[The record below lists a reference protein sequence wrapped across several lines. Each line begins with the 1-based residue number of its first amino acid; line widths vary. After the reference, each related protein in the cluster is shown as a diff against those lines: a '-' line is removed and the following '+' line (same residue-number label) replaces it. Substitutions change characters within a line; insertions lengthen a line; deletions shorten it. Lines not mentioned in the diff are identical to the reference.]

1 MSEQTT
7 PSQFPSAPLRKLA
20 SRITDGSHFSP
31 TPQEHGYLIA
41 NVKDMKSGYIDFSS
55 CTRISTAAYR
65 ELNATGCTIRNGN
78 VLLSKDGTVGRV
90 VVYKQNEEIGALS
103 SICLIVPTEEV
114 DSAYLGHALQSQVCV
129 RQFENFMSGSAL
141 RRLVLRDIRAI
152 EIPVPSVQQQ
162 AAIAQILDTLDTA
175 IRETESLIDKLK
187 AIKQGLLH
195 DLLTRGIDANGQLR
209 PPQSEAPQLYK
220 ESKLGW
226 IPRKWEVVPLG
237 YCADIVSGVT
247 LGRILN
253 SPVAIELPYLRVANV
268 QDGYLALG
276 EIKTVSILPSELNRF
291 ALKVGDVLMNE
302 GGDFDKLGRGAVW
315 EGQIEPCLHQNH
327 VFRVRCDDSKLLPAF
342 LAAYSSSVRGKA
354 YFVQASKQTTNLAS
368 INSTQLKAFGISC
381 PSVAEQLLITHRLS
395 TFDKKMAVEQ
405 EALEKLRQQ
414 KIGLMDDLLTGRVG
428 VTPLL
433 ESMQQAAAQTEA

>member
-1 MSEQTT
+1 MNARFLAGFLGTKGPQKYIHDHTT
-7 PSQFPSAPLRKLA
+7 GMAESQVNFANRVLLDAPLRL
-20 SRITDGSHFSP
+20 P
-31 TPQEHGYLIA
+31 P
-41 NVKDMKSGYIDFSS
+41 V
-55 CTRISTAAYR
+55 
-65 ELNATGCTIRNGN
+65 
-78 VLLSKDGTVGRV
+78 
-90 VVYKQNEEIGALS
+90 
-103 SICLIVPTEEV
+103 
-114 DSAYLGHALQSQVCV
+114 SQ
-129 RQFENFMSGSAL
+129 QHL
-141 RRLVLRDIRAI
+141 
-152 EIPVPSVQQQ
+152 
-162 AAIAQILDTLDTA
+162 IAQILDTLDTA
-175 IRETESLIDKLK
+175 IRESITLVDKLK
-187 AIKQGLLH
+187 SIKQGLLH
-195 DLLTRGIDANGQLR
+195 DLLTRGIGANGQLR
-209 PPQSEAPQLYK
+209 PPQSEAPQLYR
-220 ESKLGW
+220 ESTLGW
-226 IPRKWEVVPLG
+226 IPRKWEVVPLSC
-237 YCADIVSGVT
+237 CAAITSGVT

-253 SPVAIELPYLRVANV
+253 SPAAIELPYLRVANV

-381 PSVAEQLLITHRLS
+381 PSVAEQLLITQRLS

-414 KIGLMDDLLTGRVG
+414 KIGLMGDLLTGRVR

>member
-1 MSEQTT
+1 MSDQWQQRSLASLGSYENGFAFNDLHWSEHGLPIIRIAQITGSQGIVDRFPGLLPDSYRIDDGDLIFSWSGTLAVVRWAGGSAWLNQHLFKVGPAEGIDRSFLFHVLQASVAEMGKRTHGSTMKHIKREELREFFVEIPRIESEQ
-7 PSQFPSAPLRKLA
+7 RK
-20 SRITDGSHFSP
+20 
-31 TPQEHGYLIA
+31 
-41 NVKDMKSGYIDFSS
+41 
-55 CTRISTAAYR
+55 
-65 ELNATGCTIRNGN
+65 
-78 VLLSKDGTVGRV
+78 
-90 VVYKQNEEIGALS
+90 
-103 SICLIVPTEEV
+103 
-114 DSAYLGHALQSQVCV
+114 
-129 RQFENFMSGSAL
+129 
-141 RRLVLRDIRAI
+141 
-152 EIPVPSVQQQ
+152 
-162 AAIAQILDTLDTA
+162 IAQILDTLDTA
-175 IRETESLIDKLK
+175 IRETEALIDKLK
-187 AIKQGLLH
+187 ALKQGLLH
-195 DLLTRGIDANGQLR
+195 DLLTRGIDANGHLR

-226 IPRKWEVVPLG
+226 IPRQWEVVPLG
-237 YCADIVSGVT
+237 CCADIASGIT
-247 LGRILN
+247 LGRTLN

-342 LAAYSSSVRGKA
+342 LAAYSSSVRGKS

-381 PSVAEQLLITHRLS
+381 PSVAEQLLITQRLS

-405 EALEKLRQQ
+405 KAREKLRQQ
-414 KIGLMDDLLTGRVG
+414 KIGLMDDLLSGRVR
-428 VTPLL
+428 VNPLL

>member
-1 MSEQTT
+1 MSDQWQQRSLASLGSYENGFAFNDLHWSEHGLPIIRIAQITGSQGIVDRFPGLLPDSYRIDDGDLIFSWSGTLAVVRWAGGSAWLNQHLFKVGPAEGIDRSFLFHVLQASVAEMGKRTHGSTMKHIKRGELREFCVEIPRIESEQ
-7 PSQFPSAPLRKLA
+7 RK
-20 SRITDGSHFSP
+20 
-31 TPQEHGYLIA
+31 
-41 NVKDMKSGYIDFSS
+41 
-55 CTRISTAAYR
+55 
-65 ELNATGCTIRNGN
+65 
-78 VLLSKDGTVGRV
+78 
-90 VVYKQNEEIGALS
+90 
-103 SICLIVPTEEV
+103 
-114 DSAYLGHALQSQVCV
+114 
-129 RQFENFMSGSAL
+129 
-141 RRLVLRDIRAI
+141 
-152 EIPVPSVQQQ
+152 
-162 AAIAQILDTLDTA
+162 IAQILDTLDTA
-175 IRETESLIDKLK
+175 IRETEALIDKLK
-187 AIKQGLLH
+187 ALKQGLLH
-195 DLLTRGIDANGQLR
+195 DLLTRGIDANGHLR

-226 IPRKWEVVPLG
+226 IPRQWEVVPLG
-237 YCADIVSGVT
+237 CCADIASGIT
-247 LGRILN
+247 LGRTLN

-342 LAAYSSSVRGKA
+342 LAAYSSSVRGKS

-381 PSVAEQLLITHRLS
+381 PSVAEQLLITQRLS

-405 EALEKLRQQ
+405 KAREKLRQQ
-414 KIGLMDDLLTGRVG
+414 KIGLMDDLLSGRVR
-428 VTPLL
+428 VNPLL

>member
-1 MSEQTT
+1 MIGLRPRPEVVNARFLAGLLGTKGPQKYIHDHTT
-7 PSQFPSAPLRKLA
+7 GMAESQVNFANKVLLDAPLRL
-20 SRITDGSHFSP
+20 P
-31 TPQEHGYLIA
+31 
-41 NVKDMKSGYIDFSS
+41 
-55 CTRISTAAYR
+55 
-65 ELNATGCTIRNGN
+65 
-78 VLLSKDGTVGRV
+78 
-90 VVYKQNEEIGALS
+90 
-103 SICLIVPTEEV
+103 
-114 DSAYLGHALQSQVCV
+114 
-129 RQFENFMSGSAL
+129 
-141 RRLVLRDIRAI
+141 
-152 EIPVPSVQQQ
+152 PVPQQHL
-162 AAIAQILDTLDTA
+162 IAQILDTLDTA
-175 IRETESLIDKLK
+175 IRETKALIDKLK

-226 IPRKWEVVPLG
+226 IPRKWEVIPLG
-237 YCADIVSGVT
+237 CCADIASGVT
-247 LGRILN
+247 LGRTLN

-342 LAAYSSSVRGKA
+342 LAAYSSSVRGKT

-381 PSVAEQLLITHRLS
+381 PSVAEQLFITQRLS

-405 EALEKLRQQ
+405 EALEKLSQQ
-414 KIGLMDDLLTGRVG
+414 KIGLMDDLLTGRVR
-428 VTPLL
+428 VTTLL
-433 ESMQQAAAQTEA
+433 ESMQHAAAQTEA